1 MRGSSSF
8 PTSSASPQSVP
19 LQALQLEK
27 AGKAEGSDW
36 HPSPWVP
43 ERLAMIVGQNHQHNI
58 FIFSVSFSP
67 ALSNSLLFNIK
78 FLRIFAYVPSKSS
91 SMKHFP
97 SSSPLVVVLLKESQ
111 ALDFVERVARENKSS
126 KAVVAVELTGK
137 LHWESVRWIG
147 LL

>member
-1 MRGSSSF
+1 
-8 PTSSASPQSVP
+8 
-19 LQALQLEK
+19 
-27 AGKAEGSDW
+27 
-36 HPSPWVP
+36 
-43 ERLAMIVGQNHQHNI
+43 
-58 FIFSVSFSP
+58 
-67 ALSNSLLFNIK
+67 
-78 FLRIFAYVPSKSS
+78 
-91 SMKHFP
+91 MKHFP